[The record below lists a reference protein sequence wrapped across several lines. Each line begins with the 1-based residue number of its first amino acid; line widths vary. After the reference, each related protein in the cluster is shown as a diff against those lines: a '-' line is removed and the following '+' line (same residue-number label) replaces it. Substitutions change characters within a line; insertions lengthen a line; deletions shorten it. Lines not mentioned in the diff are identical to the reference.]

1 MPKNILMPALS
12 PTMEEGNLVKWL
24 KREGEKIKDGEVIA
38 EIETDKATMEVES
51 TDDGVLAKI
60 LVPEGTEGVK
70 VNTPIAVMT
79 SEGESF
85 DASKVE
91 SPGPQSPSQPQ
102 TAPED
107 KPAQTPVETPKQQCT
122 SKCTD
127 VARIFATPLAKR
139 IAGQNGINLSEV
151 SGTGPRGRITKCDV
165 ESALGSK
172 SNAPRICLSSIPA
185 SRDMDGLPEYDLIKL
200 NGMRKT
206 IAKRLVESKHNS
218 PHFYV
223 TIDCEIDELMK
234 ARKRINESEGIKLTL
249 NDFIIKA
256 VAKTLI
262 NVPKANASWFDDGIH
277 MFKTADVAV
286 AVAIEDGL
294 ITPVVKSA
302 EHKGLLQI
310 STEMKDLAARARD
323 GKLKPEEFKGG
334 TFTISNMG
342 MYGISSFMAIINP
355 PHGCIM
361 AVGAGIKKPVVK
373 NEAVAIAT
381 VMSCTLSVDHR
392 VVDGAIAAEF
402 LAEFKKNIE
411 NPSRMLL

>member
-85 DASKVE
+85 DASKVQ
-91 SPGPQSPSQPQ
+91 GPAPQAQP
-102 TAPED
+102 APESN
-107 KPAQTPVETPKQQCT
+107 KPAPAPVEAPKQQCT

-127 VARIFATPLAKR
+127 ARIFATPLAKR

-165 ESALGSK
+165 ESALSGK
-172 SNAPRICLSSIPA
+172 SSRSTVCLSSTPDV

-234 ARKRINESEGIKLTL
+234 ARKRINEAEGIKLTL

>member
-24 KREGEKIKDGEVIA
+24 KLEGEKIKDGEVIA

-60 LVPEGTEGVK
+60 LIPEGTEGVK

-85 DASKVE
+85 DASKAQ
-91 SPGPQSPSQPQ
+91 SPAPQSPSQSQ

-107 KPAQTPVETPKQQCT
+107 KPAPAPVEAPKQQCT

-127 VARIFATPLAKR
+127 ARIFATPLAKR

-234 ARKRINESEGIKLTL
+234 ARKRINEAEGIKLTL

-262 NVPKANASWFDDGIH
+262 NVPKANASWFEDGIH
-277 MFKTADVAV
+277 MFKTADVSV

-294 ITPVVKSA
+294 ITPIIKSA

-310 STEMKDLAARARD
+310 STEMKDLAGRARD

-373 NEAVAIAT
+373 NDAVALAT
-381 VMSCTLSVDHR
+381 VMNCTLSVDHR
-392 VVDGAIAAEF
+392 VVDGAVAAAF
-402 LAEFKKNIE
+402 MAEFKKNIE

>member
-85 DASKVE
+85 DASKVQ
-91 SPGPQSPSQPQ
+91 GPAPQAQP
-102 TAPED
+102 APESN
-107 KPAQTPVETPKQQCT
+107 KPAPAPVEAPKQQCT

-127 VARIFATPLAKR
+127 ARIFATPLAKR

-165 ESALGSK
+165 ESALSGK
-172 SNAPRICLSSIPA
+172 SSRSTVCLSSTPDV
-185 SRDMDGLPEYDLIKL
+185 SRDMDGIPEYDLIKL

-234 ARKRINESEGIKLTL
+234 ARKRINEAEGIKLTL